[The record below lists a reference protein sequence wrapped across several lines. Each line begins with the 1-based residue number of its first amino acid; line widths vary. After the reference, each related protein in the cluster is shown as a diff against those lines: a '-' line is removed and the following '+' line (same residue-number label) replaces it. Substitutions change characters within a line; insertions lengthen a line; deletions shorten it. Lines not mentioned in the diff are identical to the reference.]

1 MNYNINQHFTYH
13 LYTYLSRIIT
23 SFGQKNIKE
32 TIITLH
38 FTLITLLLIKII
50 HLVNITH
57 HYILSRHYQTFC
69 QLNNIQYLKNSKE
82 IFKRNLKQNSKRSEQ
97 KKVSQHL
104 QILVLFIN
112 QIYGSS

>member
-23 SFGQKNIKE
+23 SFGQENIKE

-97 KKVSQHL
+97 KKV
-104 QILVLFIN
+104 FKF
-112 QIYGSS
+112 